1 MNPCKKTFASF
12 ALAALAA
19 AVSSIV
25 DPADAAAADA
35 RTKPLTIVVPFPPGG
50 STDVQA
56 RLVAKG
62 LGELHGRTVIVDN
75 RPGAGGSIGAR
86 YAAAAV
92 PDGSTILFAST
103 SSLVSEPVLRAKD
116 NFDVLRDFAPIT
128 QITDMPFLFVVAASS
143 RFKNLNEFVTQIR
156 ARPGDTTY
164 ASWGKGS
171 VGHILGEMFKL
182 STKTQGLHVPY
193 KGEALGLNDVIG
205 GQVLMMFV
213 TSVHTPH
220 ATKGGRLRALAVT
233 GNKRL
238 PVLPDVPTFV
248 ESGYRGIDL
257 PMWFGFVAPVKTP
270 ADVIPRLQTE
280 VAQVLATPEFNRAV
294 APMGLTVIGG
304 SPADFT
310 QRIRTDA
317 ALVAKIAKQADLK
330 LDD

>member
-1 MNPCKKTFASF
+1 MNPCRKTIASF
-12 ALAALAA
+12 GIATLVAA
-19 AVSSIV
+19 ASSLIV
-25 DPADAAAADA
+25 RSDASAADT
-35 RTKPLTIVVPFPPGG
+35 RGKPLTIVVPFPPGG

-62 LGELHGRTVIVDN
+62 YGELHGRTVIVDN
-75 RPGAGGSIGAR
+75 RPGAGGSIGAK

-116 NFDVLRDFAPIT
+116 NIDVLRDFAPIT

-143 RFKNLNEFVTQIR
+143 RFKSLSEFVTQIR
-156 ARPGDTTY
+156 ARPNDTTY

-193 KGEALGLNDVIG
+193 KGEAPGINDVVG

-220 ATKGGRLRALAVT
+220 VQGGRLRALAVT
-233 GNKRL
+233 GGKRL

-248 ESGYRGIDL
+248 EHGYRGIDL
-257 PMWFGFVAPVKTP
+257 PMWFGFVTPVKTP
-270 ADVIPRLQTE
+270 ADVIPRMQAE

-294 APMGLTVIGG
+294 APMALNVIGN

-317 ALVAKIAKQADLK
+317 ALVANIAKQTNLK

>member
-1 MNPCKKTFASF
+1 MSPSSTTIASLAIAAFAATASVM
-12 ALAALAA
+12 LAPSEAT
-19 AVSSIV
+19 
-25 DPADAAAADA
+25 AADA
-35 RTKPLTIVVPFPPGG
+35 RAKPLTIVVPFPPGG

-62 LGELHGRTVIVDN
+62 LGELHGRNVIVDN
-75 RPGAGGSIGAR
+75 RPGAGGSIGAKF
-86 YAAAAV
+86 AAAAV

-143 RFKNLNEFVTQIR
+143 RFKHLNEFVTQIR
-156 ARPGDTTY
+156 ARPGDVTY

-182 STKTQGLHVPY
+182 STKSQGLHVPY
-193 KGEALGLNDVIG
+193 KGEALGMNDVIG

-213 TSVHTPH
+213 TSVNTPH

-238 PVLPDVPTFV
+238 AVLPDVPTFL
-248 ESGYRGIDL
+248 ESGYQGIDL
-257 PMWFGFVAPVKTP
+257 PMWFGFVTPVKTP
-270 ADVIPRLQTE
+270 AEVIPRLQTE
-280 VAQVLATPEFNRAV
+280 VAQVLATPEFTRAV
-294 APMGLTVIGG
+294 APMGLNVIGG
-304 SPADFT
+304 SPADFAN
-310 QRIRTDA
+310 RIRTDA

>member
-1 MNPCKKTFASF
+1 MDPCKKTMARIGV
-12 ALAALAA
+12 AALAA
-19 AVSSIV
+19 TVSFILAPSH
-25 DPADAAAADA
+25 ANAADA
-35 RTKPLTIVVPFPPGG
+35 RAKPLTIVVPFPPGG

-62 LGELHGRTVIVDN
+62 LGELHGRTVIIDN
-75 RPGAGGSIGAR
+75 RPGAGGSIGAK
-86 YAAAAV
+86 YAAAAA

-116 NFDVLRDFAPIT
+116 NINVLRDFAPIT

-143 RFKNLNEFVTQIR
+143 RFKNLGDFVTQVR

-193 KGEALGLNDVIG
+193 KGEAPGINDVVG

-220 ATKGGRLRALAVT
+220 VQGGRLRALAVT
-233 GNKRL
+233 GAKRL
-238 PVLPDVPTFV
+238 PVLPEVPTFI
-248 ESGYRGIDL
+248 ESGYKGIDL
-257 PMWFGFVAPVKTP
+257 PMWFGFVTPVKTP
-270 ADVIPRLQTE
+270 SEVIPRMQAE

-294 APMGLTVIGG
+294 APMALNVIGN

-317 ALVAKIAKQADLK
+317 ALVANIAKQANLK